1 MINLGQY
8 TNEVLDKYRL
18 KDHPT
23 GSNYICDPPVTNTDI
38 DWVVLV
44 RSNPVPELEELGW
57 ELCGEDMDYD
67 DGQSDFDAI
76 RRQNINLILVY
87 EEEEFNRWVDATE
100 SAKKLNLTNKQ
111 DRIDHFLK
119 FWPQEQKEEVTE
131 SKSKRID
138 VWYADDNYY
147 PEDLWR
153 PLPNY
158 IIGYDF
164 SQQVYKIEPIPVV
177 PEKEKAK
184 NFGAK
189 MREINNKIKKEM
201 VRKNGLLNH
210 LLGLVR

>member
-23 GSNYICDPPVTNTDI
+23 GSNYICDPPVLNTDI

-57 ELCGEDMDYD
+57 ELCGEDMGYD
-67 DGQSDFDAI
+67 DGQADFDAI

-87 EEEEFNRWVDATE
+87 EGEEFNRWVDATE

-119 FWPQEQKEEVTE
+119 FWPQKEKEEVTE
-131 SKSKRID
+131 SKITLNPI
-138 VWYADDNYY
+138 WYAPDAYQKYFD
-147 PEDLWR
+147 R
-153 PLPNY
+153 Y
-158 IIGYDF
+158 IVKYDY
-164 SQQVYKIEPIPVV
+164 STEIYEVEPIPVV
-177 PEKEKAK
+177 SEKEKAK

-189 MREINNKIKKEM
+189 MREINNKLKKDM
-201 VRKNGLLNH
+201 ARKNGLLNY